1 MKEMPINL
9 ADAKKK
15 REREA
20 YNRLVLQTF
29 DKMAHADKRKTL
41 DLKAEVQIKAR
52 ERL

>member
-1 MKEMPINL
+1 MKQPISL

-20 YNRLVLQTF
+20 YNRLVLKAW
-29 DKMAHADKRKTL
+29 DDMEHADKRKVL
-41 DLKAEVQIKAR
+41 DLKAETQIKAR

>member
-1 MKEMPINL
+1 MKEHPISL

-15 REREA
+15 KEREA
-20 YNRLVLQTF
+20 YSRLVLNAW
-29 DKMAHADKRKTL
+29 DDMDHRDKRKVL